1 MYLYVFRK
9 GGCILATPTEKK
21 DPEPLIRRISLVT
34 ALVLVVSSLSYSPA
48 RANYVK
54 PIVTDYDFQ
63 PIAMSELFVDTTP
76 PAVEI
81 VVTQSEYQKKQEEER
96 LAALAKKKAARA
108 NFNGNLATSGDSYG
122 NYTKVSFDS
131 RSRFGS
137 CVPWAKEQTGIY
149 RTIGNGARSGIQG
162 NQPQIGAIIALKG
175 ATPHA
180 GVVVSFTGST
190 VTFNESGYLNSW
202 ITQRT
207 VPLSMAIGYVYK

>member
-96 LAALAKKKAARA
+96 LAVLAKKKATRA
-108 NFNGNLATSGDSYG
+108 NLTVNLTPTSGTQYG
-122 NYTKVSFDS
+122 NAVIIGVDTKYLNCVSYTK
-131 RSRFGS
+131 
-137 CVPWAKEQTGIY
+137 AMTGIN
-149 RTIGNGARSGIQG
+149 RSIGNGGRSGIQG
-162 NQPQIGAIIALKG
+162 SEPRVGSIG
-175 ATPHA
+175 
-180 GVVVSFTGST
+180 VMTGSAHAVY
-190 VTFNESGYLNSW
+190 VTSVNGNSITFTESNYSRGF

-207 VPLSMAIGYVYK
+207 APRSMFLGFIYN